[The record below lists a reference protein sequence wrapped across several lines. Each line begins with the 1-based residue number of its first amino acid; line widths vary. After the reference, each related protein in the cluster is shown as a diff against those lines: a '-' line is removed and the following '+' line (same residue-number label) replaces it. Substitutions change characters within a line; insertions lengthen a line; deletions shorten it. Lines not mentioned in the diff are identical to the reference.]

1 MILLEGISKQYKG
14 LNVLKGIDWRIE
26 DAAFVLVTGRSGG
39 GKTTLLS
46 IMGGLTR
53 PDEGRVLVDGL
64 DIWRLSEPDLAALR
78 NRKLGFVFQFPS
90 LIPTL
95 RVLDNVLLP
104 IAFSGRTPSR
114 EDRKSAESLL
124 AMVGITDKEDAYPAQ
139 LSGGQ
144 QRRVAIARAMGNH
157 PSIILA
163 DEPTGDLD
171 ETTEAEI
178 MDLFR
183 RINRQGVSIVMVT
196 HALDY
201 ASFGSPYLLKNNQ
214 LFPYAPESSSQGGA
228 RGEGNNE
235 G

>member
-1 MILLEGISKQYKG
+1 MIRLENLGKRYQD
-14 LNVLKGIDWRIE
+14 LTVLDRINWTVE
-26 DAAFVLVTGRSGG
+26 DGAFVLVTGRSGG

-46 IMGGLTR
+46 IVGGLTR
-53 PDEGRVLVDGL
+53 PDEGRVLIDGV
-64 DIWRLSEPDLAALR
+64 DIWQLPEPDLAALR

-104 IAFSGRTPSR
+104 IAFSGRIPTR
-114 EDRKSAESLL
+114 EDKESALSLL
-124 AMVGITDKEDAYPAQ
+124 EMVGVTDKENAYPSQ

-144 QRRVAIARAMGNH
+144 QRRAAIARAMINR

-178 MDLFR
+178 MSLFR
-183 RINRQGVSIVMVT
+183 RINRQGVLIVMVT

-201 ASFGSPYLLKNNQ
+201 ASFGMPYLLKNHQ
-214 LFPYAPESSSQGGA
+214 LFPYAEESSPKGA
-228 RGEGNNE
+228 EGRQS
-235 G
+235 